1 MAALPLTSCATSL
14 GLHFLFSKA
23 GTIMAPTSTTPIK
36 MIIHIK
42 HYAFYTVSAQQ
53 MLNVTIANGP
63 KTIIMGKEGM
73 NAFSQEIRVF
83 SCLEGSERFRGW
95 ETESASAKS
104 WPERSGGWAGT
115 TLQGP
120 CMRTPVKGDPLAC
133 CSRARPWSDCSSE
146 QGPWLQ
152 CGKWFRGMQKEA

>member
-1 MAALPLTSCATSL
+1 
-14 GLHFLFSKA
+14 
-23 GTIMAPTSTTPIK
+23 

-83 SCLEGSERFRGW
+83 SCLEGSERFRG
-95 ETESASAKS
+95 
-104 WPERSGGWAGT
+104 
-115 TLQGP
+115 
-120 CMRTPVKGDPLAC
+120 
-133 CSRARPWSDCSSE
+133 
-146 QGPWLQ
+146 
-152 CGKWFRGMQKEA
+152 